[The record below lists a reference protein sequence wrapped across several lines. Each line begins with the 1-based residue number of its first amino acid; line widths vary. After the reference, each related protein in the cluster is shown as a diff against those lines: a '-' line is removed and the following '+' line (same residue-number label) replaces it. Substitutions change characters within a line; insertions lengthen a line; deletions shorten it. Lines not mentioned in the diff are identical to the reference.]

1 MLAGLAMTPPPD
13 SMDAG
18 FGKPAAGSEGSRSEV
33 AAQRALKPRFTFEVT
48 RTPGTIVIRLA
59 GELDVVCADVFRRR
73 FTEVTDGEPERVVID
88 LRDLT
93 FLDSTG
99 LALLLRVNE
108 ISQDLGF
115 ALSIVSGDG
124 DPAGK
129 IFRMTGTNAILP
141 LVAEPPDH
149 GSPGQK

>member
-1 MLAGLAMTPPPD
+1 MLAGLAMTLPPD
-13 SMDAG
+13 SPDAG
-18 FGKPAAGSEGSRSEV
+18 RGRPAAGREGSRMEV
-33 AAQRALKPRFTFEVT
+33 AARRALKPRFTFDVSRESDAT
-48 RTPGTIVIRLA
+48 LMTLG

-73 FTEVTDGEPERVVID
+73 FTEAIEDEPERVVID

-108 ISQDLGF
+108 MSRDIGF
-115 ALSIVSGDG
+115 ALSVVSSDG

-129 IFRMTGTNAILP
+129 IFRMTGTNTILP
-141 LVAEPPDH
+141 IVAEFPDP
-149 GSPGQK
+149 GSHT

>member
-13 SMDAG
+13 SPDAG
-18 FGKPAAGSEGSRSEV
+18 RGQPATGTDGSPSDIM
-33 AAQRALKPRFTFEVT
+33 AQRALKPRFSFDVT
-48 RTPGTIVIRLA
+48 KGPGATMITLA
-59 GELDVVCADVFRRR
+59 GELDVVCADVFRRK
-73 FTEVTDGEPERVVID
+73 FTDATQDEPGRVVMD

-108 ISQDLGF
+108 MSRDLGF
-115 ALSIVSGDG
+115 VLSIVSREE
-124 DPAGK
+124 DPASK

-141 LVAEPPDH
+141 VVADPPDL
-149 GSPGQK
+149 GSHA